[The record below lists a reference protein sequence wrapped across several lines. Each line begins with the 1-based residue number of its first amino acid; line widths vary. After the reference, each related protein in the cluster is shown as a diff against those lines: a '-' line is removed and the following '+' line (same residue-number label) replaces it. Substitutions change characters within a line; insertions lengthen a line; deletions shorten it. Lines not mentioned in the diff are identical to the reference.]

1 MMPGPVVSESGC
13 PACTVVVPVERD
25 DTLTVHD
32 ADGKA
37 CLGSG
42 QPHDPHLVDG
52 KRCYG
57 CGAANADC
65 GDTGCCAWC
74 RIAVATAV
82 FVWPVA

>member
-1 MMPGPVVSESGC
+1 MPGPVVSESGC

-25 DTLTVHD
+25 DTLTV
-32 ADGKA
+32 
-37 CLGSG
+37 
-42 QPHDPHLVDG
+42 HDPHLVDG